1 MSQNSDPTLPLGTRT
16 HSMKL
21 AFHGGEIYFLHLD
34 TFGPREDLVLERI
47 AADAP

>member
-1 MSQNSDPTLPLGTRT
+1 
-16 HSMKL
+16 MKL